1 MKTRKR
7 TMFRS
12 ISHLVKISKIK
23 MLTWKWSGRKSKQHQ
38 KWVRQRGIWEQLNSL
53 NDLSN
58 PILISLNICL
68 NYTHH
73 KSTRISIASRSKS
86 SSKSSLIPSRR
97 LIYTSFNAIVLI
109 FLEKAISQLKLVIA
123 FFKFC
128 LYLASTIWC
137 VIFISLANCSACS
150 LCRNNLLRWSK
161 DFYL

>member
-1 MKTRKR
+1 MVRKKVKTTSEVSTAERYMRTTEFIEWSVKSNTHFMKY
-7 TMFRS
+7 MFE
-12 ISHLVKISKIK
+12 LFDN
-23 MLTWKWSGRKSKQHQ
+23 T
-38 KWVRQRGIWEQLNSL
+38 N
-53 NDLSN
+53 
-58 PILISLNICL
+58 
-68 NYTHH
+68 H
-73 KSTRISIASRSKS
+73 KSTRISIASRSNS

-137 VIFISLANCSACS
+137 VIFISLANCSACL
-150 LCRNNLLRWSK
+150 LCMNNLLRRPR